1 MIKHRSNKRPRLGE
15 PKPISVEVTKQDIET
30 GMDVGKCF
38 AKEFEAGAFKPFDVA
53 SPLLMSMLRT
63 RTSGF
68 LIFIDS
74 GETIFVVDNDDAD
87 ELRRIYAER
96 ISGKTTPEQFHDL
109 ALPLFLKL
117 RASVLN

>member
-87 ELRRIYAER
+87 ELRRILCGAYIWKDNTR
-96 ISGKTTPEQFHDL
+96 TVPRSGI
-109 ALPLFLKL
+109 
-117 RASVLN
+117 ASVLEA